1 MNNINLK
8 TFNATEESNVQNA
21 IQQGNFFFKT
31 ALNCEYKKFS
41 SKETTSL
48 LQNSYSLLNEESLLQ
63 LLFDE
68 AGIPRD
74 VYIDTTMK
82 PSYALAAISIC
93 AYNNGNAFFENT
105 ENLKNF
111 SQLLKACLRFK
122 LKDHGYESEI
132 GKLTNLLLFCKAGVK
147 SFIEQNYPVCQSFSD
162 FFKQEIES
170 LKAKFGDYKTSDKD
184 IFCFTFDP
192 YKATA
197 KVAQILAAYEGN
209 VNSIFVYGTL
219 MSPFVANKNFLTN
232 STFGGNF
239 LLKNF
244 AIYDLGSYPAIK
256 HERNKTTYG
265 EVWFVDDTTLHTLDS
280 YENEGYLYKRENVT
294 VESSHGDL
302 DCYAYVFIDEP
313 YGTPV
318 AGRWNHEY
326 DDYIWY
332 ACYGSNLSSARFT
345 YYLKGGIYEN
355 KHYTGC
361 SDQRLWKETQWCK
374 VNGKM
379 YFAKRSPRWN
389 NGGVAFYTSKAKGQT
404 IMRLYK
410 ITRDQLEEIKIQEG
424 GWYDDIKYLGF
435 AEDGYPI
442 YTITSKKL
450 QPQNAPSAKYSAL
463 IFKALT
469 EEYGMTDTNA
479 SSYLNSCKL

>member
-1 MNNINLK
+1 MTMLK
-8 TFNATEESNVQNA
+8 IYNANEENNVQNA
-21 IQQGNFFFKT
+21 IQQSNSFFELV
-31 ALNCEYKKFS
+31 LNCEYKS
-41 SKETTSL
+41 YTSLEATSL
-48 LQNSYSLLNEESLLQ
+48 LQNNYSLLNEEGLLQ

-68 AGIPRD
+68 TAIPRD
-74 VYIDTTMK
+74 VYLDTTMK
-82 PSYALAAISIC
+82 PSYALSAISIW
-93 AYNNGNAFFENT
+93 AFNNNNEFFENT
-105 ENLKNF
+105 ENLKKF
-111 SQLLKACLRFK
+111 SKLLKACLRFK

-132 GKLTNLLLFCKAGVK
+132 GKLTNLTLFCKAGVK
-147 SFIEQNYPVCQSFSD
+147 DFIEASNSVCQYFSD
-162 FFKQEIES
+162 FFIQEIES
-170 LKAKFGDYKTSDKD
+170 LKTKMTVYKTTGKD
-184 IFCFTFDP
+184 IYYFAFEP

-219 MSPFVANKNFLTN
+219 MSPFVANKKFLAN
-232 STFGGNF
+232 SAFGGNF

-244 AIYDLGSYPAIK
+244 ALYDLGSYPAIK
-256 HERNKTTYG
+256 PELNKTTYG

-345 YYLKGGIYEN
+345 YYLKGGTYEN

-361 SDQRLWKETQWCK
+361 SDQRLWKETHWCK

-379 YFAKRSPRWN
+379 YFAKQSPRWN
-389 NGGVAFYTSKAKGQT
+389 NSGVAFYTSKAKGQT

-424 GWYDDIKYLGF
+424 TWYDDIKYLGF

-442 YTITSKKL
+442 YTITSKKI
-450 QPQNAPSAKYSAL
+450 QPQNPPSEKYSAL

-469 EEYGMTDTNA
+469 EECGMTDSTA
-479 SSYLNSCKL
+479 SSYLNSCRL

>member
-1 MNNINLK
+1 MTKLK
-8 TFNATEESNVQNA
+8 IYNVNEENSVQTA
-21 IQQGNFFFKT
+21 IQQGNSFFEQ
-31 ALNCEYKKFS
+31 ALNCEYKTYS
-41 SKETTSL
+41 PKETTSL
-48 LQNSYSLLNEESLLQ
+48 LQTSYSLLNDESLLQ
-63 LLFDE
+63 LLYDE
-68 AGIPRD
+68 GKIPRD

-82 PSYALAAISIC
+82 PSYALAAISIW
-93 AYNNGNAFFENT
+93 AFNNGNEFFDNAENI
-105 ENLKNF
+105 EKLSKLLNAYLK
-111 SQLLKACLRFK
+111 FK
-122 LKDHGYESEI
+122 LEDYGYESEV
-132 GKLTNLLLFCKAGVK
+132 GKLSNLLVFCKAGVK
-147 SFIEQNYPVCQSFSD
+147 NLIGQNNSTCQYFID
-162 FFKQEIES
+162 FFKQEIET
-170 LKAKFGDYKTSDKD
+170 LKEKINASKTTGKN
-184 IFCFTFDP
+184 IYCFAFEP

-197 KVAQILAAYEGN
+197 KVAQILAAFEGN

-219 MSPFVANKNFLTN
+219 MSPFVANKKFLAN
-232 STFGGNF
+232 SAFGGNF

-256 HERNKTTYG
+256 PERNKTTYG

-302 DCYAYVFIDEP
+302 DCQAYVFIDEP
-313 YGTPV
+313 YSTPV
-318 AGRWNHEY
+318 VGRWNHEY

-332 ACYGSNLSSARFT
+332 ACYGSNLSSERFT
-345 YYLKGGIYEN
+345 YYLKGGIYGN

-361 SDQRLWKETQWCK
+361 SDQRQWKETQWCK

-379 YFAKRSPRWN
+379 YFAKQSPRWN

-424 GWYDDIKYLGF
+424 AWYDDIKYLGF